1 MTPALSRRAILL
13 AGLALSLPAILPG
26 RVRAQAASGRPVVV
40 GSKLDTESALLGQ
53 MIALALEAQGM
64 TVERKLQLGPTR
76 ILRAAILNGE
86 VDVYPEYTGNGAF
99 FFQMEDDPA
108 WHDPQAGA
116 EKVRA
121 LDLERNK
128 LVWLTPGS
136 ANNTWAIA
144 VRQDLA
150 KDAKLESLEDLTR
163 YLKGGDSTFKLA
175 ASAEFV
181 ESPAALPAFQKAYGF
196 TLPPERLLVLA
207 GGDTAVT
214 MRAAAERLN
223 GVNAAMVYGTDGAIQ
238 ALELKVLADPK
249 GAQIVYRPAPVVRQ
263 AVFNAHPKMGDWLKP
278 VFDSLSLEVL
288 QKLNAKVVVEGANPR
303 DVAQAQLRNLGA
315 AR

>member
-53 MIALALEAQGM
+53 MIALVLEAQGVP
-64 TVERKLQLGPTR
+64 VERKLQLGPTR

-99 FFQMEDDPA
+99 FFQMENDPA

-121 LDLERNK
+121 LDLERNR

-150 KDAKLESLEDLTR
+150 KSAKLESLEDLAR
-163 YLKGGDSTFKLA
+163 HLKGDGAFKLA

-263 AVFNAHPKMGDWLKP
+263 AVFDARPKMGDWLKP

-288 QKLNAKVVVEGANPR
+288 QTLNAKVVVEGANPR
-303 DVAQAQLRNLGA
+303 DVAQAHLRSLGA

>member
-13 AGLALSLPAILPG
+13 AGLALSLPAIPPG

-53 MIALALEAQGM
+53 MIALVLEAQGVP
-64 TVERKLQLGPTR
+64 VERKLQLGPTR

-99 FFQMEDDPA
+99 FFQMEDDPV

-121 LDLERNK
+121 LDLERNR

-150 KDAKLESLEDLTR
+150 KSAKLESLEDLAR
-163 YLKGGDSTFKLA
+163 HLKGDGAFKLA

-196 TLPPERLLVLA
+196 TLPPGRLLVLA

-263 AVFNAHPKMGDWLKP
+263 AVFDAHPKMGDWLKP
-278 VFDSLSLEVL
+278 VFDSLRLEVL
-288 QKLNAKVVVEGANPR
+288 QTLNAKVVVEGANPR
-303 DVAQAQLRNLGA
+303 DVAQAHLRSLGT